1 MANEKKGKQN
11 KVEAKEEEK
20 KPMEDQEITT
30 ELPADVA
37 PAPNSSGKGAMFI
50 SLIALA
56 VAAFGFLNPAPAPK
70 APKADLSKI
79 QKNIDKLSKK
89 IIKKQDGLRHEIDK
103 ISASVLKEQAGT
115 RQDLDSLYSSV
126 TKAHSILGKM
136 NLSVV
141 ENRHLLDYQI
151 ADAAEKFEQ
160 QKNEVSL
167 GSGFSDLITEIQ
179 PALRIYCKRANVS
192 YIKLAKTAKSDTNT
206 VAVDCDFNNSGMLKA
221 NIVPGSVVV
230 IGGKGQKVIDN
241 AVERIDNGE
250 ETTILPGR
258 SNAKQY
264 HIVLTA
270 DGASK
275 MKGGVMKM
283 SFQSSA
289 DKAALGIIKRRTNK
303 EISGKQLK
311 ELTKKN
317 HIFSFLL

>member
-11 KVEAKEEEK
+11 KVETKEEEK

-30 ELPADVA
+30 ELPTDVA
-37 PAPNSSGKGAMFI
+37 PAANNSGKNAMFI

-56 VAAFGFLNPAPAPK
+56 VAAFGFFAPAPS

-79 QKNIDKLSKK
+79 QKKIDKLSKTA
-89 IIKKQDGLRHEIDK
+89 IKKQEGLRHEMDK
-103 ISASVLKEQAGT
+103 ISSSVLKEQAGIKEN
-115 RQDLDSLYSSV
+115 LDSLYSSV
-126 TKAHSILGKM
+126 TKAHSILEKM
-136 NLSVV
+136 NLSIT
-141 ENRHLLDYQI
+141 ETRHILDYQI

-167 GSGFSDLITEIQ
+167 GSSFSNLITEIQ
-179 PALRIYCKRANVS
+179 PSLRIYCKRANVS

-303 EISGKQLK
+303 EISGEQLK

>member
-1 MANEKKGKQN
+1 MAFLIQRQLQ
-11 KVEAKEEEK
+11 
-20 KPMEDQEITT
+20 KP
-30 ELPADVA
+30 
-37 PAPNSSGKGAMFI
+37 
-50 SLIALA
+50 
-56 VAAFGFLNPAPAPK
+56 
-70 APKADLSKI
+70 DLSKI

-89 IIKKQDGLRHEIDK
+89 VIKKQDGLRHEIDK
-103 ISASVLKEQAGT
+103 ISASVLKEQKGT

-136 NLSVV
+136 NLSIA
-141 ENRHLLDYQI
+141 ENRHILDYQI

-179 PALRIYCKRANVS
+179 PSLRIYCKRANVS
-192 YIKLAKTAKSDTNT
+192 YIKLAKTAKSETNT
-206 VAVDCDFNNSGMLKA
+206 VAVDCNFNNSGMLKA

>member
-37 PAPNSSGKGAMFI
+37 PASNSSGKGAMFI

-56 VAAFGFLNPAPAPK
+56 VAAFGFLNPAP

-136 NLSVV
+136 NLSVA

-167 GSGFSDLITEIQ
+167 GSGFSNLITEIQ
-179 PALRIYCKRANVS
+179 PSLTIYCKRANVS

-206 VAVDCDFNNSGMLKA
+206 VAVDCNFNNSGALKA
-221 NIVPGSVVV
+221 NIVPGSIVM

-258 SNAKQY
+258 SNDKQY
-264 HIVLTA
+264 HIVLTT

-283 SFQSSA
+283 SFQSST
-289 DKAALGIIKRRTNK
+289 DKAALGIIKRKTNK
-303 EISGKQLK
+303 EISGEQLR
-311 ELTKKN
+311 ELTKKS

>member
-11 KVEAKEEEK
+11 KVEAKEEDK
-20 KPMEDQEITT
+20 KHMEDQEITT

-37 PAPNSSGKGAMFI
+37 PAGNNSSGKGAMFI

-70 APKADLSKI
+70 PDLSKI

-89 IIKKQDGLRHEIDK
+89 VIKKQDGLRHEIDK
-103 ISASVLKEQAGT
+103 ISASGLKEQKGT

-136 NLSVV
+136 NLSIA
-141 ENRHLLDYQI
+141 ENRHILDYQI

-179 PALRIYCKRANVS
+179 PSLRIYCKRANVS
-192 YIKLAKTAKSDTNT
+192 YIKLAKTAKSETNT
-206 VAVDCDFNNSGMLKA
+206 VAVDCNFNNSGMLKA

>member
-1 MANEKKGKQN
+1 MANDKKGKQN
-11 KVEAKEEEK
+11 KVEAKEEDK

-37 PAPNSSGKGAMFI
+37 PAGNNSSGKGAMFI

-56 VAAFGFLNPAPAPK
+56 VAAFGFLNPVPAPK
-70 APKADLSKI
+70 PDLSKI

-89 IIKKQDGLRHEIDK
+89 VIKKQDGLRHEIDK
-103 ISASVLKEQAGT
+103 ISASVLKEQKGT

-136 NLSVV
+136 NLSIA
-141 ENRHLLDYQI
+141 ENRHILDYQI

-179 PALRIYCKRANVS
+179 PSLRIYCKRANVS
-192 YIKLAKTAKSDTNT
+192 YIKLAKTAKSETNT
-206 VAVDCDFNNSGMLKA
+206 VAVDCNFNNSGMLKA

-258 SNAKQY
+258 SNEKQY